1 MVQHYQVETNPAF
14 IKYLLYTFS
23 QLENFHMLYDESSLD
38 SAGEVYIMSI
48 LLMKKLRLAYVKLLV
63 LLVRDGNR
71 LVWLKNSFFSLQ
83 LQILHL

>member
-1 MVQHYQVETNPAF
+1 
-14 IKYLLYTFS
+14 
-23 QLENFHMLYDESSLD
+23 MLYDESSLD